1 MISVSTFL
9 STVNKSLWNNYL
21 GNGHYHS
28 PPQPWVFHIHAI
40 FPGALGSE
48 RSSCLRSMGVHSSVA
63 PDGKNGYK
71 KIHEGKRAFWSSWMN
86 GQERLGRGGRV
97 QLESE
102 VSSWMIKKIMTPP
115 AEIEK
120 IRIFVLREKYC
131 ISLETES

>member
-1 MISVSTFL
+1 
-9 STVNKSLWNNYL
+9 
-21 GNGHYHS
+21 
-28 PPQPWVFHIHAI
+28 
-40 FPGALGSE
+40 
-48 RSSCLRSMGVHSSVA
+48 
-63 PDGKNGYK
+63 
-71 KIHEGKRAFWSSWMN
+71 MN